1 MKRNR
6 IKRVIAR
13 SRYLFDAGKQSLKT
27 DGVWKTAKRV
37 TNKLFR
43 RYISAEAWM
52 KRPIYTEEQLQE
64 QRAGAFDRD
73 ITISIATPLYNTPAE
88 YLREMIESVQAQ
100 TYGKWELCLADGSDE
115 DHSEVGRICLAYA
128 EKDSRI
134 RYRKMPENKGIAGN
148 SNECIGMATGE
159 YISLLD
165 HDDLLHPAALYCV
178 MEAITEQGADFIYT
192 DEATF
197 RNSDTSDIT
206 SIHLK
211 PDFAPDNL
219 LANNYICHFT
229 TFQRKLSEQGD
240 LFREGYDGSQDHE
253 LFLRLTNAAKCI
265 VHVPKVLY
273 LWRAYGESTAED
285 GNNKP
290 YATIAGIKAVGDY
303 LRARGIDARVEQAKG
318 IPSIYRVSYAIPAD
332 RPKVSIIIPNRDHA
346 DDLKACIDSITWK
359 TTYDNYEIV
368 IVENGSTDETV
379 LRYYDEITGAD
390 FRVKK
395 LDWRGGF
402 NWSAINNLAAENTD
416 GEYLLFLNNDTEV
429 ITPEWIEELMMHAQ
443 RSEIGI
449 VGAMLYYP
457 NDIIQHGGVILGLGG
472 VAGHAFAG
480 TEQGNRGYAGKLCY
494 ANDVSAVTGACMM
507 MRREIW
513 GNAEGFDEAF
523 AVGLNDIDFCLR
535 VRKAGYRI
543 LWTPYAE
550 LYHYESKSR
559 GKPDTAG
566 KKEAA
571 NREIELFRTKWEKKL
586 EVGDPYYN
594 PNLSLKDSYRLK
606 DRRRER

>member
-13 SRYLFDAGKQSLKT
+13 SRYLFNAGRQSLKT
-27 DGVWKTAKRV
+27 DGVWKTAQRV
-37 TNKLFR
+37 SDKLFR
-43 RYISAEAWM
+43 RKIGLREWM
-52 KRPIYTEEQLQE
+52 EWPIYTERQLQE
-64 QRAGAFDRD
+64 QRDREFDRD
-73 ITISIATPLYNTPAE
+73 ITFSIATPLYNTPVE

-100 TYGKWELCLADGSDE
+100 TYGKWELCMADGSDE
-115 DHSEVGRICLAYA
+115 NHGDVGRICLSYA

-134 RYRKMPENKGIAGN
+134 RYRKLPENKGIAGN
-148 SNECIGMATGE
+148 SNECIGMAAGE

-178 MEAITEQGADFIYT
+178 MEAISEQGADFIYT

-197 RNSDTSDIT
+197 RNSDTSDIA

-229 TFQRKLSEQGD
+229 TFKRELSEQGD

-253 LFLRLTNAAKCI
+253 LILRLTDSAKRI

-273 LWRAYGESTAED
+273 LWRAYGASTAED

-290 YATIAGIKAVGDY
+290 YATIAGIKAVGEY
-303 LRARGIDARVEQAKG
+303 LRARGKDVQVEQAKG
-318 IPSIYRVSYAIPAD
+318 IPSTYRVSYALPAD
-332 RPKVSIIIPNRDHA
+332 SPKVSIIIPNRDHA
-346 DDLKACIDSITWK
+346 KDLKACIDSIIGK

-368 IVENGSTDETV
+368 IVENGSTDKAV
-379 LRYYDEITGAD
+379 LKYYDEIQGAD
-390 FRVKK
+390 PRVKK
-395 LDWRGGF
+395 MDWQGGF
-402 NWSAINNLAAENTD
+402 NWSAINNYAAEKTD

-429 ITPEWIEELMMHAQ
+429 ITPEWIEELLMHAQ
-443 RSEIGI
+443 RPEIGI
-449 VGAMLYYP
+449 AGAMLYYP
-457 NDIIQHGGVILGLGG
+457 NDTIQHGGVVLGLGG

-480 TEQGNRGYAGKLCY
+480 IERGDPGYAGKLCY
-494 ANDVSAVTGACMM
+494 AQNVTAVTGACMM

-513 GNAEGFDEAF
+513 KNAEGFDVDF

-559 GKPDTAG
+559 GKPDTAE
-566 KKEAA
+566 KKAA
-571 NREIELFRTKWEKKL
+571 VRRENELFRTKWGREL
-586 EVGDPYYN
+586 EAGDPYYN
-594 PNLSLKDSYRLK
+594 PNLSLRESYRLK
-606 DRRRER
+606 NRMIEG

>member
-13 SRYLFDAGKQSLKT
+13 GRYLFDAGKQSLKT
-27 DGVWKTAKRV
+27 DGVRKTAKRV

-43 RYISAEAWM
+43 RYISARVWM
-52 KRPIYTEEQLQE
+52 KRPIYTEKELQE
-64 QRAGAFDRD
+64 QRDRVFDRD
-73 ITISIATPLYNTPAE
+73 ITFSIITPLYNTPVQF
-88 YLREMIESVQAQ
+88 LREMIESVLAQ
-100 TYGKWELCLADGSDE
+100 TYGKWELCMADGSDE
-115 DHSEVGRICLAYA
+115 SHDEVRQICLAYA

-134 RYRKMPENKGIAGN
+134 RYRKLVENKGISGN
-148 SNECIGMATGE
+148 SNECIAMASGE
-159 YISLLD
+159 YLSLLD

-178 MEAITEQGADFIYT
+178 MEAITEQDADFIYT

-197 RNSDTSDIT
+197 RNSDTTDIA

-229 TFQRKLSEQGD
+229 SFRRELPGPGAA
-240 LFREGYDGSQDHE
+240 FREGYDGSQDHD
-253 LFLRLTNAAKCI
+253 LILRLIDAAKCI

-273 LWRAYGESTAED
+273 MWRAYGASTAED

-303 LRARGIDARVEQAKG
+303 LRSRGINALVEQAKG
-318 IPSIYRVSYAIPAD
+318 IPSIYRVSYALPED
-332 RPKVSIIIPNRDHA
+332 RPKVSVIIPNRDHT
-346 DDLKACIDSITWK
+346 DDLKACISSVIGK
-359 TTYDNYEIV
+359 TTYDNYEII
-368 IVENGSTDETV
+368 IVENGSTEESV
-379 LRYYDEITGAD
+379 FEYYDEITGKDA
-390 FRVKK
+390 RVKK
-395 LDWRGGF
+395 IDWPGEF
-402 NWSAINNLAAENTD
+402 NWSAINNYAVGETD

-429 ITPEWIEELMMHAQ
+429 ITPEWIEEMLMHAQ
-443 RSEIGI
+443 RKEIGI
-449 VGAMLYYP
+449 VGALLYYP
-457 NDIIQHGGVILGLGG
+457 NDTVQHGGVVLGLGG

-480 TEQGNRGYAGKLCY
+480 AERGNRGYAGKLCY
-494 ANDVSAVTGACMM
+494 ANDVTAVTGACML

-513 GNAEGFDEAF
+513 ENEAGFDEAF

-543 LWTPYAE
+543 LWTPFAE

-559 GKPDTAG
+559 GKPDTAK
-566 KKEAA
+566 KKETAS
-571 NREIELFRTKWEKKL
+571 REVELFRSKWGNEL
-586 EVGDPYYN
+586 EAGDPYYN
-594 PNLSLKDSYRLK
+594 PNLSLKACYRLK
-606 DRRRER
+606 DRKREG